1 MKSCEA
7 IDATMAINFA
17 EEQRIQSKKINDLR
31 AYLAELSIAKS
42 PYGKNDEKTEQ
53 ACSHKKQTTRKVVE
67 K

>member
-1 MKSCEA
+1 M
-7 IDATMAINFA
+7 
-17 EEQRIQSKKINDLR
+17 QRWPLILQKNSVFRAKKINDLR

-53 ACSHKKQTTRKVVE
+53 ASSHKKQTTRKVVE

>member
-7 IDATMAINFA
+7 IDAMMAINFA

-53 ACSHKKQTTRKVVE
+53 ASSHKKQTTRKVVE